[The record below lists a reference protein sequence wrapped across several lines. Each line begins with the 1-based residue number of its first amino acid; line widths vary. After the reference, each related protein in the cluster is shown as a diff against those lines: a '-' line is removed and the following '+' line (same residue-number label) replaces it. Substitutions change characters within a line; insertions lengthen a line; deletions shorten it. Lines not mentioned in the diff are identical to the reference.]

1 MLSKKIHGRVAAT
14 PLRSFV
20 SGALLVLAVSACS
33 PQAEE
38 AKTAAANAPQG
49 NFDFEAWDQYL
60 GGADSSQYSSLA
72 QINKSNVG
80 RLEVA
85 WTYPTG
91 DNYSFNPLIVGN
103 TMYVLASEP
112 GDSRPARRQIVALD
126 AATGKQLW
134 AHSNDGGVGTR
145 GMNYWRSPD
154 GSEERLLY
162 VNAGHLTAIDAK
174 TGDTIRSFG
183 VDGRV
188 DLRIGLDGDIT
199 TIRALQTS
207 NPGRIFEDLIIM
219 SLPAGGGGYASAPA
233 DIHAYN
239 VRTGV
244 LQWIFHTV
252 PRPGELGADTWPEGG
267 LGNYG
272 GVHNWSESTV
282 DVETGIIYIP
292 TGTARYDFYGGNRH
306 GENLFGN
313 SLLALDARSGKRL
326 WHFQTIHHD
335 LWDYDLPTAPKLLTV
350 VHDGVSIPAV
360 AQPSKQGFVY
370 VFNRITGAPLWP
382 IEERPVPQSD
392 VPGEMSWPTQPF
404 PTAPPPFARQRFT
417 EADINPYISDEDKA
431 KVRDFLRTA
440 RNEGLFTPP
449 SLQGTVMMPGHNG
462 GANWGSSAVDPHNG
476 RLYIV
481 SKELPTTA
489 NLRAPQPPAPGA
501 TPGPGGPP
509 PGAAPAGGGN
519 RPPPLP
525 PPNAGPDFIPY
536 TAPADFMIQP
546 SSGLSAIGP
555 PWSQIT
561 AYDLNKGTIL
571 WQKPNGD
578 VASLAE
584 KGITGTGSHAPRGG
598 VAATGGGLLFI
609 GTSSDR
615 KFRAYDA
622 DTGEVLWS
630 YDLPAAQEGVPAV
643 YSVGGKQ
650 YVAVAVGGNGLFSQG
665 LDHPEPGPGQYMV
678 FALGGSNQ

>member
-1 MLSKKIHGRVAAT
+1 
-14 PLRSFV
+14 
-20 SGALLVLAVSACS
+20 
-33 PQAEE
+33 
-38 AKTAAANAPQG
+38 
-49 NFDFEAWDQYL
+49 L
-60 GGADSSQYSSLA
+60 GGADSSQYSSLK
-72 QINKSNVG
+72 QIDKSNVS

-85 WTYPTG
+85 WTYPTTE
-91 DNYSFNPLIVGN
+91 NYSFNPLVVGN
-103 TMYVLASEP
+103 TMYVLAKGRS
-112 GDSRPARRQIVALD
+112 IVALD
-126 AATGKQLW
+126 ATTGRELW
-134 AHSNDGGVGTR
+134 SHANEGGVGTR

-154 GSEERLLY
+154 GSDERLLY

-174 TGDTIRSFG
+174 NGETIRTFG

-188 DLRIGLDGDIT
+188 DLRAGLDGDIT

-219 SLPAGGGGYASAPA
+219 SLPAGSAGYASAPA

-252 PRPGELGADTWPEGG
+252 PRPGEFGAETWPEAG

-282 DVETGIIYIP
+282 DVETGIIYVP

-335 LWDYDLPTAPKLLTV
+335 LWDYDLPTAPKLLNV
-350 VHDGVSIPAV
+350 VHDGLTIPAV

-392 VPGEMSWPTQPF
+392 TPGEMSWPTQPF
-404 PTAPPPFARQRFT
+404 PTAPPPFARQSFT
-417 EADINPYISDEDKA
+417 EADINPHISAEDQA
-431 KVRDFLRTA
+431 KVREILRA
-440 RNEGLFTPP
+440 SRNEGLYTPP
-449 SLQGTVMMPGHNG
+449 SLQGTIMMPGHNG
-462 GANWGSSAVDPHNG
+462 GANWGSSAVDPING

-489 NLRAPQPPAPGA
+489 NLRVPQAPAPGVA
-501 TPGPGGPP
+501 PGAGGAPGGGGPP
-509 PGAAPAGGGN
+509 GGN

-536 TAPADFMIQP
+536 TAPVDFMIQP
-546 SSGLSAIGP
+546 STGLSAIGP
-555 PWSQIT
+555 PWSQLT

-571 WQKPNGD
+571 WQIPNGD
-578 VASLAE
+578 VASLAAQ
-584 KGITGTGSHAPRGG
+584 GITGTGSHAPRGG
-598 VAATGGGLLFI
+598 VVATGGGLLFV

-622 DTGEVLWS
+622 DTGRVLWS
-630 YDLPAAQEGVPAV
+630 HDLPAATEGVPAV

-650 YVAVAVGGNGLFSQG
+650 YVAIAVGGNGLFSQG
-665 LDHPEPGPGQYMV
+665 LNHPEPGPGQYMV
-678 FALGGSNQ
+678 FALGNN

>member
-1 MLSKKIHGRVAAT
+1 MLENMISGRVPAAFVAAGAFGLTACT
-14 PLRSFV
+14 PPSD
-20 SGALLVLAVSACS
+20 
-33 PQAEE
+33 E
-38 AKTAAANAPQG
+38 ATETATAQVAAG
-49 NFDFEAWDQYL
+49 KFDFAGWDQYL
-60 GGADSSQYSSLA
+60 GGADSSQYSSLDE
-72 QINKSNVG
+72 INKSNVG

-85 WTYPTG
+85 WTYPTSE
-91 DNYSFNPLIVGN
+91 NYLFNPLVVGN
-103 TMYVLASEP
+103 TMYVLANGRS
-112 GDSRPARRQIVALD
+112 IVALD
-126 AATGKQLW
+126 ATTGRELW
-134 AHSNDGGVGTR
+134 THPNEGPVGTR
-145 GMNYWRSPD
+145 GMNYWRSPAGD
-154 GSEERLLY
+154 NERLLY

-188 DLRIGLDGDIT
+188 DLRVGLDGDIS
-199 TIRALQTS
+199 TIRALQTN

-219 SLPAGGGGYASAPA
+219 SLPAGGVSYASSPA

-252 PRPGELGADTWPEGG
+252 PRPNEFGADTWPAAG

-282 DVETGIIYIP
+282 DSELGIIYIP

-326 WHFQTIHHD
+326 WHFQTVHHD

-350 VHDGVSIPAV
+350 VHDGVTIPAI

-370 VFNRITGAPLWP
+370 VFNRVTGAPLWP

-392 VPGEMSWPTQPF
+392 TPGEASWPTQPF
-404 PTAPPPFARQRFT
+404 PTAPPPFARQSFT
-417 EADINPYISDEDKA
+417 AADINPHISEEDQA
-431 KVRDFLRTA
+431 KVREILRTS
-440 RNEGLFTPP
+440 RNEGLYTPP
-449 SLQGTVMMPGHNG
+449 SLQGAIMMPGHNG
-462 GANWGSSAVDPHNG
+462 GTNWGGSAVDPQNG
-476 RLYIV
+476 RLYVV

-489 NLRAPQPPAPGA
+489 NLRTPQPPAAGA
-501 TPGPGGPP
+501 
-509 PGAAPAGGGN
+509 AAPAQPAGGAA
-519 RPPPLP
+519 RLPALP

-536 TAPADFMIQP
+536 TVPVDFMIQP
-546 SSGLSAIGP
+546 STGLSAIGP

-571 WQKPNGD
+571 WQVPDGD
-578 VASLAE
+578 VASLAA
-584 KGITGTGSHAPRGG
+584 KGIVSTGSHAPRGG
-598 VAATGGGLLFI
+598 VVATAGGLLFI

-615 KFRAYDA
+615 KLRAYDA
-622 DTGEVLWS
+622 DTGKVLWS
-630 YDLPAAQEGVPAV
+630 YDLPAATEGVPAIYAV
-643 YSVGGKQ
+643 NGKQ

-665 LDHPEPGPGQYMV
+665 LDHPEPGPGQYVV
-678 FALGGSNQ
+678 FALGSESQ